1 MKKEIDRIKRYIFS
15 FFIFSLI
22 FCLIASLLIFA
33 SAAYKNRGEKETVSR
48 GDEDPLVIVI
58 DAGHGG
64 EDGGASFEG
73 VYEKDIN
80 LSVAL
85 ALEEIFR
92 TAGIKTVMTRSE
104 DILLYDKSSDYQGQ
118 KKVQDLATRRRI
130 AEEYENAI
138 FISIH
143 MNSFPEEKYSGLQVY
158 YSKNDPLSR
167 TVAEAIQSSARLFLS
182 PDNSR
187 RAKAADS
194 SIYLLDRL
202 KCPAVMIEC
211 GFLSNSRE
219 RALLCD
225 DGYRKALALCIAS
238 SVIEQI
244 NLSDLSRGK

>member
-1 MKKEIDRIKRYIFS
+1 MKKGIDRIKRYIFS

-22 FCLIASLLIFA
+22 FCLIASLLIFT
-33 SAAYKNRGEKETVSR
+33 SVAYENRGDKETALS
-48 GDEDPLVIVI
+48 GDEDSLVVVI

-73 VYEKDIN
+73 VYEKELN
-80 LSVAL
+80 LAVAL
-85 ALEEIFR
+85 ALDEIFR

-104 DILLYDKSSDYQGQ
+104 DILLYDKSSDYHGH

-167 TVAEAIQSSARLFLS
+167 TVAEGIQASSKLFLS

-211 GFLSNSRE
+211 GFLSNTRD

-225 DGYRKALALCIAS
+225 TEYRKALALCIAS

-244 NLSDLSRGK
+244 KLSDLSRGK